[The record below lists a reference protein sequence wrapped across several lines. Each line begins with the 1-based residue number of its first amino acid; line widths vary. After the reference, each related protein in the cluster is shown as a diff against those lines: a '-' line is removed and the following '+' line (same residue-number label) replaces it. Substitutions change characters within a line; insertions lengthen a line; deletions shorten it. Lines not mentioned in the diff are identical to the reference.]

1 MKVCIIGTG
10 DGGSTAANQVRRLVS
25 DAQIDAFSRRAELGI
40 PPCEM
45 PLVIGGS
52 IATWDELVRGFRQNS
67 FWEKRN
73 IGLHLNTEVADIVK
87 QEKYLIADGKK
98 YSYDKLILA
107 LGASPSIPSFP
118 GLDGKNEFALST
130 DMADGMALSSAVA
143 QSTEAAVVGGGFI
156 GLEIAAA
163 LKARGRGKVYLL
175 VRRGMLRSYLDE
187 DMAEIVKDVLTQNGI
202 ELILPAKIENVTT
215 KGGRKCISLSDR
227 EIEVDF
233 VFFATG
239 AKPNV
244 ELARRAGL
252 EIGETGAIAVNQYLQ
267 TSDPDIYAIGDC
279 MENWDV
285 VTGSKRLHQLAANA
299 IRTGYIAG
307 RNVALGNHLT
317 YEGTVMPFVTKV
329 FGHQIG
335 AVGFTERETRE
346 KGLEADLVAVDTPR
360 LRDRFNGRPAHYKLI
375 ADAKRKTL
383 IGAQIASEEIVSG
396 TVDKLAVAIACR
408 LPLAK
413 LVQIDS
419 CYSPHVQED
428 QIAAPL
434 HRLIDKLGSGG
445 G

>member
-1 MKVCIIGTG
+1 MKVCVIGTG
-10 DGGSTAANQVRRLVS
+10 DGGSTAANQLRRLAS
-25 DAQIDAFSRRAELGI
+25 DAQIDSFSQRAELGV

-45 PLVIGGS
+45 PLVIGGT
-52 IATWDELVRGFRQNS
+52 IATWNELVRGFRQNS
-67 FWEKRN
+67 FWEKRS
-73 IGLHLNTEVADIVK
+73 IGMHLNTEVAEIVK
-87 QEKYLIADGKK
+87 EEKYLIADSKK

-107 LGASPSIPSFP
+107 LGATPSIPSFP
-118 GLDGKNEFALST
+118 GLDGKNEFSLST
-130 DMADGMALSSAVA
+130 DMADGVALSSAVA
-143 QSTEAAVVGGGFI
+143 QSTEAAIVGGGFI

-163 LKARGRGKVYLL
+163 LKARGYGRVYLL
-175 VRRGMLRSYLDE
+175 VRRGIMRSYLDE
-187 DMAEIVKDVLTQNGI
+187 DMAERIKDVIMQNGV
-202 ELILPAKIENVTT
+202 ELILPAKIENITT
-215 KGGRKCISLSDR
+215 RGARKLITLSDR

-239 AKPNV
+239 AKPNI
-244 ELARRAGL
+244 ELAQRAGL

-279 MENWDV
+279 MENWDI
-285 VTGSKRLHQLAANA
+285 VTGSKRRHQLAANS

-335 AVGFTERETRE
+335 AVGFTDREARE
-346 KGLEADLVAVDTPR
+346 KGLEAASVAVDTPR

-375 ADAKRKTL
+375 ADAKTKTL
-383 IGAQIASEEIVSG
+383 IGAQIVSEEIVSG
-396 TVDKLAVAIACR
+396 TVDKLALAIACR
-408 LPLAK
+408 LPLSK

-434 HRLIDKLGSGG
+434 HRLIDKLGSEGG
-445 G
+445 

>member
-1 MKVCIIGTG
+1 MKVCVIGTG
-10 DGGSTAANQVRRLVS
+10 DGGSTAANQLRRLAS
-25 DAQIDAFSRRAELGI
+25 DAQIDVFSQRAELGV

-45 PLVIGGS
+45 PLVIGGT

-67 FWEKRN
+67 FWEKRS
-73 IGLHLNTEVADIVK
+73 IGLHLNTEVAEIVK
-87 QEKYLIADGKK
+87 EDKYLIADSKK

-107 LGASPSIPSFP
+107 LGATPSIPSFP
-118 GLDGKNEFALST
+118 GLDGKNEFSLST
-130 DMADGMALSSAVA
+130 DMADGVALSSAVA
-143 QSTEAAVVGGGFI
+143 RSTEAAIVGGGFI

-163 LKARGRGKVYLL
+163 LKARGYGRVYLL
-175 VRRGMLRSYLDE
+175 VRRGIMRSYLDE
-187 DMAEIVKDVLTQNGI
+187 DMAERVKDVIMQNGVD
-202 ELILPAKIENVTT
+202 LVLPAKIENITT
-215 KGGRKCISLSDR
+215 KGGRKRITLSDR

-239 AKPNV
+239 AKPNI

-252 EIGETGAIAVNQYLQ
+252 EIGETSAIAVNQYLQ

-279 MENWDV
+279 MENWDI
-285 VTGSKRLHQLAANA
+285 VTGSKRRHQLAANA

-307 RNVALGNHLT
+307 RNAALGNHLT
-317 YEGTVMPFVTKV
+317 YEGTVTPFVTKV

-335 AVGFTERETRE
+335 AVGFTDREARE
-346 KGLEADLVAVDTPR
+346 KGLEAVSVAVDTPR

-375 ADAKRKTL
+375 ADAKTKTL
-383 IGAQIASEEIVSG
+383 IGAQIVSEEIVSG
-396 TVDKLAVAIACR
+396 TVDKLALAIACR
-408 LPLAK
+408 LPLSK

-434 HRLIDKLGSGG
+434 HRLIDKLGSEGG
-445 G
+445 

>member
-130 DMADGMALSSAVA
+130 DMADGVALSSAVA
-143 QSTEAAVVGGGFI
+143 QSTETAVVGGGFI

-215 KGGRKCISLSDR
+215 KGDRKCISLSDR

>member
-1 MKVCIIGTG
+1 MKVCIIGAG
-10 DGGSTAANQVRRLVS
+10 DGGSTAANQVRRIAS
-25 DAQIDAFSRRAELGI
+25 DAQIDVFSRRAELGV

-87 QEKYLIADGKK
+87 QEKYLIADGEK

-107 LGASPSIPSFP
+107 LGTTPVIPSFP
-118 GLDGKNEFALST
+118 GLDGKNEFVLST
-130 DMADGMALSSAVA
+130 DMADGIALSSVVA
-143 QSTEAAVVGGGFI
+143 HSTEAAIVGGGFI

-163 LKARGRGKVYLL
+163 LKARGYGRVYLL
-175 VRRGMLRSYLDE
+175 VRRGILRSYLDE
-187 DMAEIVKDVLTQNGI
+187 DMAEIVKDVVTQNGV
-202 ELILPAKIENVTT
+202 ELIMPANIKSITSDKGKKHVT
-215 KGGRKCISLSDR
+215 LSEGEVD
-227 EIEVDF
+227 VDF

-244 ELARRAGL
+244 ELAQKAGL
-252 EIGETGAIAVNQYLQ
+252 EIGETGAIAVNQFLQ
-267 TSDPDIYAIGDC
+267 TGDPDIYAIGDC

-285 VTGSKRLHQLAANA
+285 VTGSKRRHQLAANA

-307 RNVALGNHLT
+307 RNAVLDNKLT
-317 YEGTVMPFVTKV
+317 YEGAAMPFVTKV
-329 FGHQIG
+329 FDHQIG
-335 AVGFTERETRE
+335 AVGFTEREARE
-346 KGLEADLVAVDTPR
+346 KGLEVVSIAADTPR
-360 LRDRFNGRPAHYKLI
+360 LRERFNGRPAHYKLV
-375 ADAKRKTL
+375 ADAKTKTL
-383 IGAQIASEEIVSG
+383 VGAQIISEEVVSG

-408 LPLAK
+408 MPLAK

-428 QIAAPL
+428 QIAVPL

>member
-130 DMADGMALSSAVA
+130 DMADGVALSSAVA

-156 GLEIAAA
+156 GLEIAVA

-175 VRRGMLRSYLDE
+175 VRREIMRSYLDE

-317 YEGTVMPFVTKV
+317 YEGTVMPLVTKV
-329 FGHQIG
+329 FDHQIG

-346 KGLEADLVAVDTPR
+346 KGLEADLVVVDTPR
-360 LRDRFNGRPAHYKLI
+360 LRDRFNGRPARYKLI